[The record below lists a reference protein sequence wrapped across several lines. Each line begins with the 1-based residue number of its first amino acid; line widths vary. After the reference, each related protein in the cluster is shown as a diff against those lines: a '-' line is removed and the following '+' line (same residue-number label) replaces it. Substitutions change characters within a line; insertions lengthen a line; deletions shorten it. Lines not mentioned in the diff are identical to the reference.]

1 MSWPA
6 FLLAALKALP
16 AIISL
21 VARIK
26 AAADARVNQGIGY
39 DRAFADSLKQFEAM
53 LSDARSAED
62 AARVAHEA
70 HDDDSAFDQDFRRK
84 QS

>member
-1 MSWPA
+1 MSWSA
-6 FLLAALKALP
+6 FMLAALKALP
-16 AIISL
+16 AVISL

-39 DRAFADSLKQFEAM
+39 DRAFAESMKQLESM
-53 LSDARSAED
+53 LGEARSAED

-70 HDDDSAFDQDFRRK
+70 HADDGAFDDEFRRK
-84 QS
+84 RP